1 MAENTGKTTGSM
13 IAAIQSAQKAVG
25 SAITGGAAATVGA
38 DNGSLSVLED
48 LRSIGRENEK
58 NTESLLNT
66 MRQMFAFDKDAFRRE
81 RDQARELAKEK
92 QLAASNSSVALP
104 TKSEA
109 TGDFGVKGIAA
120 LGALA
125 LFMKQIGM
133 EDVLRLPQQI
143 KSIRAMATFAKGV
156 GTIATLGFGPTIVS
170 NMKAAIKSISLN
182 PKEIKLL
189 NTNLSGGVK
198 NFFTPI
204 TDIFERMRLNVKLFS
219 MEMRAPMQTFR
230 KAVDDGRKMLK
241 PIVDSFKAAFANV
254 KAVFMPIINT
264 VKGLFGAGGQFA
276 KTLDT
281 ILGPLKT
288 VGRFIG
294 KLFLPIT
301 LILGVIDG
309 VQGFMTEF
317 GKTGSIVDGIRGA
330 VVGIVDG
337 FIGSFVRLITN
348 LVGMALEYLG
358 LGNLGKFIKEFG
370 EKLTGDF
377 GQAIGGIVDFVMG
390 IFTLDV
396 SRIWSGLKNVTG
408 GVAGFFLGLITAPI
422 DMAINFIKDI
432 FNLGSPDKPFS
443 LYDFFIGPE
452 GVVTKTVDWFK
463 SLFTFDF
470 ASMRERLFNI
480 GTMMKALAAGG
491 LAAAGAML
499 PGGESP
505 GEAFSRKFNEVMKG
519 GSGNVV
525 NEGDEIKKITTEN
538 VKGDTTETTYK
549 TNTINQGAESK
560 GDTIIYT
567 DNSNKQQSTTN
578 NSKSDTYTGS
588 LSVSQDPY
596 HDRMNFAFGSA

>member
-1 MAENTGKTTGSM
+1 MAKNTGKTTGSM

-38 DNGSLSVLED
+38 DNVSLSLLED
-48 LRSIGRENEK
+48 LRSIGTENEK
-58 NTESLLNT
+58 NTQSLLDT

-92 QLAASNSSVALP
+92 NLAASNSSVALP

-120 LGALA
+120 IGALA
-125 LFMKQIGM
+125 LFAKSIGV

-143 KSIRAMATFAKGV
+143 KSIRSMATFAKGV

-264 VKGLFGAGGQFA
+264 VKGLFGTGGSFA

-288 VGRFIG
+288 VGKFIG
-294 KLFLPIT
+294 RLFLPIT

-309 VQGFMTEF
+309 VQGFMKEY
-317 GKTGSIVDGIRGA
+317 GETGSIVDGIRGA

-337 FIGSFVRLITN
+337 FIGTFVRLITN
-348 LVGMALEYLG
+348 LIGMALEYLG
-358 LGNLGKFIKEFG
+358 LENLGQYIKDFG
-370 EKLTGDF
+370 VKLTGDF
-377 GQAIGGIVDFVMG
+377 SKAIGGIVDFVMG

-396 SRIWSGLKNVTG
+396 DRIWKGLKNVTG
-408 GVAGFFLGLITAPI
+408 GVAGFFLGLVTAPI

-432 FNLGSPDKPFS
+432 FNFGDPNKPFS
-443 LYDFFIGPE
+443 LKDFFLGEDGP
-452 GVVTKTVDWFK
+452 VMSAWNWFK
-463 SLFTFDF
+463 GLFTFDF
-470 ASMRERLFNI
+470 ESLKQKLFDMGSI
-480 GTMMKALAAGG
+480 LKGLGAGGIAAAKAL
-491 LAAAGAML
+491 L

-505 GEAFSRKFNEVMKG
+505 AEAFKRVFESYTKGNEVEAEPIG
-519 GSGNVV
+519 GDPIAKSSV
-525 NEGDEIKKITTEN
+525 ET
-538 VKGDTTETTYK
+538 VKGD
-549 TNTINQGAESK
+549 
-560 GDTIIYT
+560 
-567 DNSNKQQSTTN
+567 
-578 NSKSDTYTGS
+578 
-588 LSVSQDPY
+588 V
-596 HDRMNFAFGSA
+596 

>member
-13 IAAIQSAQKAVG
+13 IAAIQSAQMAVG
-25 SAITGGAAATVGA
+25 SAITGGAAATVGG

-48 LRSIGRENEK
+48 LRSIGKENEK
-58 NTESLLNT
+58 NTQSLLDT

-92 QLAASNSSVALP
+92 NLAASNSSVALP

-120 LGALA
+120 IGALA
-125 LFMKQIGM
+125 LFAKSIGV

-143 KSIRAMATFAKGV
+143 KSIRSMATFAKGV

-264 VKGLFGAGGQFA
+264 VKGLFGTGGSFA

-288 VGRFIG
+288 VGKFIG
-294 KLFLPIT
+294 RLFLPIT

-309 VQGFMTEF
+309 VQGFMKEF
-317 GKTGSIVDGIRGA
+317 GETGSIVDGIRGA
-330 VVGIVDG
+330 IVGIVDG
-337 FIGSFVRLITN
+337 FIGTFVRLITG
-348 LVGMALEYLG
+348 LVGKVLEFFG
-358 LGNLGKFIKEFG
+358 LDNLGAMVANLG
-370 EKLTGDF
+370 ESLTGSF
-377 GQAIGGIVDFVMG
+377 GQALGGIVDVVTG
-390 IFTLDV
+390 IFTLDFD
-396 SRIWSGLKNVTG
+396 RILG
-408 GVAGFFLGLITAPI
+408 GFGSLFKGAGSFFLTVLTAPI
-422 DMAINFIKDI
+422 DMAVNFIKDI
-432 FNLGSPDKPFS
+432 FGFGDPDKPFS
-443 LYDFFIGPE
+443 LKDFFLGEDGP
-452 GVVTKTVDWFK
+452 VMSAWNWFK
-463 SLFTFDF
+463 GLFTFDF
-470 ASMRERLFNI
+470 SSFKERLFKI

-519 GSGNVV
+519 GSGDTIT
-525 NEGDEIKKITTEN
+525 EGDEIKKITTET
-538 VKGDTTETTYK
+538 VQGDTTETTYK
-549 TNTINQGAESK
+549 TNTINQGDQSK

-578 NSKSDTYTGS
+578 NNKSETFTGS
-588 LSVSQDPY
+588 LSVGQDSY
-596 HDRMNFAFGSA
+596 HDRENFAYS

>member
-48 LRSIGRENEK
+48 LRSIGKENEK
-58 NTESLLNT
+58 NTQSLLDT

-92 QLAASNSSVALP
+92 QIAASNSSVALP

-170 NMKAAIKSISLN
+170 NMRAAIKSISLN

-204 TDIFERMRLNVKLFS
+204 INIFERMRIQLNLFTK
-219 MEMRAPMQTFR
+219 EMRAPMDAFR
-230 KAVDDGRKMLK
+230 KTVNDGRKMLK
-241 PIVDSFKAAFANV
+241 PIVDSFKFAFANV

-288 VGRFIG
+288 VGKFIG
-294 KLFLPIT
+294 RLFLPIT

-309 VQGFMTEF
+309 VQGFMKEF
-317 GKTGSIVDGIRGA
+317 GETGSIVDGIRGA
-330 VVGIVDG
+330 IVGIVDG
-337 FIGSFVRLITN
+337 FIGSFVRLITG
-348 LVGMALEYLG
+348 LVGKVLEFFG
-358 LGNLGKFIKEFG
+358 LDNLGAMVANLG
-370 EKLTGDF
+370 ESLTGSF
-377 GQAIGGIVDFVMG
+377 GQALGGIVDVITG
-390 IFTLDV
+390 IFTLDFD
-396 SRIWSGLKNVTG
+396 RILG
-408 GVAGFFLGLITAPI
+408 GFGSLFKGAGSFFLTVLTAPI
-422 DMAINFIKDI
+422 DMAVNFIKDI
-432 FNLGSPDKPFS
+432 FGFGDPDKPFS
-443 LYDFFIGPE
+443 LKDFIIDSAM
-452 GVVTKTVDWFK
+452 GVWNWFK
-463 SLFTFDF
+463 GLFTFDF
-470 ASMRERLFNI
+470 ASFKERLFKI

-505 GEAFSRKFNEVMKG
+505 GEAFSRRFNEVMGG
-519 GSGNVV
+519 GSGNTV
-525 NEGDEIKKITTEN
+525 NEGDEIKKITTET
-538 VKGDTTETTYK
+538 VQGDTAETTYK
-549 TNTINQGAESK
+549 TNTINQGTENK

-578 NSKSDTYTGS
+578 NNKSETYTGS
-588 LSVSQDPY
+588 LSVGQDTY
-596 HDRMNFAFGSA
+596 HDRENFAFG

>member
-58 NTESLLNT
+58 NTQSLLDT
-66 MRQMFAFDKDAFRRE
+66 MKSMFVFDKDAFRRE

-92 QLAASNSSVALP
+92 NLAASNSSVALP

-120 LGALA
+120 IGALA
-125 LFMKQIGM
+125 LFAKSIGV

-143 KSIRAMATFAKGV
+143 KSIMSMATFAKGV

-198 NFFTPI
+198 NFFRPI
-204 TDIFERMRLNVKLFS
+204 TDIFERMRLNVKLFT

-264 VKGLFGAGGQFA
+264 VKGLFGTGGSFA

-288 VGRFIG
+288 VGKFIG
-294 KLFLPIT
+294 RLFLPIT

-309 VQGFMTEF
+309 VQGFMKEF
-317 GKTGSIVDGIRGA
+317 GETGSIVDGIRGA
-330 VVGIVDG
+330 IVGIVDG
-337 FIGSFVRLITN
+337 FIGSFVRLITG
-348 LVGMALEYLG
+348 LVGKVLEFFG
-358 LGNLGKFIKEFG
+358 LDNLGAMVANLG
-370 EKLTGDF
+370 ESLTGSF
-377 GQAIGGIVDFVMG
+377 GQALGGIVDVITG
-390 IFTLDV
+390 IFTLDFD
-396 SRIWSGLKNVTG
+396 RILG
-408 GVAGFFLGLITAPI
+408 GFGSLFKGAGSFFLEVLTAPI
-422 DMAINFIKDI
+422 NMAVNFIKDI
-432 FNLGSPDKPFS
+432 FGFGDPDKPFNLKDMILGTVKS
-443 LYDFFIGPE
+443 IG
-452 GVVTKTVDWFK
+452 DWFTGLFTIDFK
-463 SLFTFDF
+463 SLKDKIF
-470 ASMRERLFNI
+470 SI

-525 NEGDEIKKITTEN
+525 NEGDEIKKITNEN

>member
-58 NTESLLNT
+58 NTQSLLDT
-66 MRQMFAFDKDAFRRE
+66 MKAMFVFDKEAFRRE

-92 QLAASNSSVALP
+92 QIAASNSSIELP

-109 TGDFGVKGIAA
+109 TGDMGPKGLAA
-120 LGALA
+120 LAALA
-125 LFMKQIGM
+125 VFAKSIGV
-133 EDVLRLPQQI
+133 EDVLRLPQQVKNI
-143 KSIRAMATFAKGV
+143 KGMAAFAKGI
-156 GTIATLGFGPTIVS
+156 GTISTFGLGPKVIDD
-170 NMKAAIKSISLN
+170 MKAAVKATKVNPKVLQSATDIGTKGILDKLKSPFKSISDSYTKGVNTIAENFNKFKLMITEN
-182 PKEIKLL
+182 KVIVTLTKTFKE
-189 NTNLSGGVK
+189 
-198 NFFTPI
+198 
-204 TDIFERMRLNVKLFS
+204 
-219 MEMRAPMQTFR
+219 
-230 KAVDDGRKMLK
+230 
-241 PIVDSFKAAFANV
+241 AFASI

-264 VKGLFGAGGQFA
+264 VKGLFGTGGSFA
-276 KTLDT
+276 KILDT

-309 VQGFMTEF
+309 VQGFMKEF

-330 VVGIVDG
+330 IVGIVDG
-337 FIGSFVRLITN
+337 FIGSFVRLITG
-348 LVGMALEYLG
+348 LVGKVLEFFG
-358 LGNLGKFIKEFG
+358 LDNLGAMVANLG
-370 EKLTGDF
+370 ESLTGSF
-377 GQAIGGIVDFVMG
+377 GQALGGIVDIITG
-390 IFTLDV
+390 IFTLDFD
-396 SRIWSGLKNVTG
+396 RILG
-408 GVAGFFLGLITAPI
+408 GFGSLFKGAGSFFLTVLTAPI
-422 DMAINFIKDI
+422 DMAVNFIKDI
-432 FNLGSPDKPFS
+432 FGFGDPDKPFS
-443 LYDFFIGPE
+443 LKDFIIDSAMGIWN
-452 GVVTKTVDWFK
+452 WFK
-463 SLFTFDF
+463 GLFTFDF
-470 ASMRERLFNI
+470 ASFKERLFKI

-505 GEAFSRKFNEVMKG
+505 GEAFSRRFNEVMGG
-519 GSGNVV
+519 GSGNTV
-525 NEGDEIKKITTEN
+525 NEGDEIKKITTET
-538 VKGDTTETTYK
+538 VQGDTTETTYK
-549 TNTINQGAESK
+549 TNTINQGTENK
-560 GDTIIYT
+560 GDTYVYT

>member
-58 NTESLLNT
+58 NTQSLLDT

-92 QLAASNSSVALP
+92 NLAASNSSIALP

-143 KSIRAMATFAKGV
+143 KSIRSMATFAKGV

-204 TDIFERMRLNVKLFS
+204 TDIFERMRLNVKLFT

-264 VKGLFGAGGQFA
+264 VKGLFGTGGSFA

-288 VGRFIG
+288 VGKFIG
-294 KLFLPIT
+294 RLFLPIT

-309 VQGFMTEF
+309 VQGFMKEF
-317 GKTGSIVDGIRGA
+317 GETGSIVDGIRGA
-330 VVGIVDG
+330 IVGIVDG
-337 FIGSFVRLITN
+337 FIGSFVRLITG
-348 LVGMALEYLG
+348 LVGKVLEFFG
-358 LGNLGKFIKEFG
+358 LDNLGAMVANLG
-370 EKLTGDF
+370 ESLTGSF
-377 GQAIGGIVDFVMG
+377 GQALGGIVDVITG
-390 IFTLDV
+390 IFTLDFD
-396 SRIWSGLKNVTG
+396 RILG
-408 GVAGFFLGLITAPI
+408 GFGSLFKGAGSFFLTVLTAPI
-422 DMAINFIKDI
+422 DMAANFIKDI
-432 FNLGSPDKPFS
+432 FGFGDPDKPFS
-443 LYDFFIGPE
+443 LKDFIIDSAM
-452 GVVTKTVDWFK
+452 GVWNWFK
-463 SLFTFDF
+463 GLFTFDF
-470 ASMRERLFNI
+470 ASFKERLFKI

-499 PGGESP
+499 PGCESP
-505 GEAFSRKFNEVMKG
+505 GEAFSRRFNEVMKG
-519 GSGNVV
+519 GSGDTIT
-525 NEGDEIKKITTEN
+525 EGDEIKKITTET
-538 VKGDTTETTYK
+538 VQGHTTETTYK
-549 TNTINQGAESK
+549 TNTINQGTENK

-578 NSKSDTYTGS
+578 NNKSETYTGS
-588 LSVSQDPY
+588 LSVGQDSY
-596 HDRMNFAFGSA
+596 HDRENFAFG

>member
-48 LRSIGRENEK
+48 LRSIGKENEK
-58 NTESLLNT
+58 NTQSLLDT

-92 QLAASNSSVALP
+92 NLAASNSSVALP

-170 NMKAAIKSISLN
+170 NMRAAIKSISLN

-204 TDIFERMRLNVKLFS
+204 INIFERMRIQLNLFTK
-219 MEMRAPMQTFR
+219 EMRAPMDAFR
-230 KAVDDGRKMLK
+230 KTVNDGRKMLK

-288 VGRFIG
+288 VGKFIG
-294 KLFLPIT
+294 RLFLPIT

-309 VQGFMTEF
+309 VQGFMKEF
-317 GKTGSIVDGIRGA
+317 GETGSIVDGIRGA
-330 VVGIVDG
+330 IVGIVDG
-337 FIGSFVRLITN
+337 FIGSFVRLITG
-348 LVGMALEYLG
+348 LVGKVLEFFG
-358 LGNLGKFIKEFG
+358 LDNLGAMVANLG
-370 EKLTGDF
+370 ESLTGSF
-377 GQAIGGIVDFVMG
+377 GQALGGIVDVITG
-390 IFTLDV
+390 IFTLDFD
-396 SRIWSGLKNVTG
+396 RILG
-408 GVAGFFLGLITAPI
+408 GFGSLFKGAGSFFLTVLTAPI
-422 DMAINFIKDI
+422 DMAVNFIKDI
-432 FNLGSPDKPFS
+432 FGFGDPDKPFS
-443 LYDFFIGPE
+443 LKDFIIDSAM
-452 GVVTKTVDWFK
+452 GVWNWFK
-463 SLFTFDF
+463 GLFTFDF
-470 ASMRERLFNI
+470 ASFKERLFKI

-505 GEAFSRKFNEVMKG
+505 GEAFSRRFNEVMGG
-519 GSGNVV
+519 GSGNTV
-525 NEGDEIKKITTEN
+525 NEGDEIKKITTET
-538 VKGDTTETTYK
+538 VQGDTTETTYK
-549 TNTINQGAESK
+549 TNTINQGTENK

-578 NSKSDTYTGS
+578 NNKSETYTGS
-588 LSVSQDPY
+588 LSVGQDSY
-596 HDRMNFAFGSA
+596 HDRENFAFS